1 MEERDLTRSKFG
13 NELVR
18 KKTTECIS
26 GVRRLPSLF
35 PPLWQRPLEPH
46 AMTAAPSEFFS
57 AERSIPMC
65 NLKYFHS
72 TDSHLPGYFL
82 SHHPSR
88 SSAST
93 INGNPSDVAPSALGN
108 WSPDCRQQICFSDG
122 ENVND
127 GSRTES
133 ATSADTS
140 QVDILDTGQTRS
152 LSSS

>member
-1 MEERDLTRSKFG
+1 MDLFERRQLHNK
-13 NELVR
+13 
-18 KKTTECIS
+18 CIS
-26 GVRRLPSLF
+26 GVRIQVSE
-35 PPLWQRPLEPH
+35 PLSSTVVATPLRI
-46 AMTAAPSEFFS
+46 TAAPSDFFS

-72 TDSHLPGYFL
+72 TDSHLSGYLL

-133 ATSADTS
+133 ATSADSS